1 MYNPPPPPKR
11 QRRGVT
17 MGRSKKG
24 TNTTNTDNSKNK
36 IKAVMFIPYTKHS
49 ELAHRMRDSEMKM
62 ESMTFYKLKIVERG
76 GTKLVDMLHK
86 ANPWAGEDCERSG
99 CLLCETKKHEGK
111 KNRQDCRMRN
121 CVYQTYCITCKERQD
136 QDLEKRHEGKNT
148 SKKEMEMEKNKIK
161 RYIYIGETNRSV
173 FERGLE
179 HQNDVVACKTSSHI
193 LRHLLDQHEEE
204 EQEWD
209 NIRFGMKIIKNTR
222 TAFER
227 QILESVEIQ
236 KARTQKILNNKS
248 EYNRCA
254 IPRLTAKLG
263 ERELQN
269 WREEDKE
276 ELEREASIE
285 EKIRIRKK
293 ERAKK
298 RAEASRRMEPGQPR
312 KKRMKIDEEEGMGQ
326 ELVRRGEEMKMITP
340 KIPIKRK
347 VMKEGKENGSPKK
360 KRRQNYDIK
369 RYISCKKWREE
380 GTRVNLEREKEGND
394 ILLGMGRR
402 LDTTS
407 PAVTVTVKDTAK
419 TEERT
424 EKERK

>member
-1 MYNPPPPPKR
+1 
-11 QRRGVT
+11 
-17 MGRSKKG
+17 
-24 TNTTNTDNSKNK
+24 
-36 IKAVMFIPYTKHS
+36 
-49 ELAHRMRDSEMKM
+49 
-62 ESMTFYKLKIVERG
+62 
-76 GTKLVDMLHK
+76 
-86 ANPWAGEDCERSG
+86 
-99 CLLCETKKHEGK
+99 
-111 KNRQDCRMRN
+111 MRN

-148 SKKEMEMEKNKIK
+148 SKKEMEKNKIK

-298 RAEASRRMEPGQPR
+298 RAEASRRMEPG
-312 KKRMKIDEEEGMGQ
+312 
-326 ELVRRGEEMKMITP
+326 
-340 KIPIKRK
+340 
-347 VMKEGKENGSPKK
+347 
-360 KRRQNYDIK
+360 
-369 RYISCKKWREE
+369 
-380 GTRVNLEREKEGND
+380 
-394 ILLGMGRR
+394 
-402 LDTTS
+402 
-407 PAVTVTVKDTAK
+407 
-419 TEERT
+419 
-424 EKERK
+424 